1 MSNKLIDIVNITKS
15 FDENVVRKDH
25 SSADSRRF

>member
-15 FDENVVRKDH
+15 FDENVVLDQLDLYIREN
-25 SSADSRRF
+25 